1 MDSLLLLGFFIGM
14 RHAVEADH
22 VAAVASL
29 VNGNQSL
36 KQIIQQGSVWGIGH
50 TMTLFLFGSIVI
62 SMDTIIP
69 ESFAMGLEM
78 AVGVMLIILGTDVLY
93 RIKKNK
99 IHFHSHQHDNGNVHF
114 HVHSHK
120 GESQPRHELSA
131 HKHQHPQIFPLRALM
146 IGMMHGMAG
155 SAAVILLA
163 LGTVTTPQQ
172 GMLYILI
179 FGLGSIAGMALLSMI
194 ICIPIRFSSRQP
206 IFSYQLF
213 QTVLGVLTIG
223 LGVFVINENSAVLL
237 I

>member
-14 RHAVEADH
+14 RHAIEADH

-62 SMDTIIP
+62 SMDTVIP

-78 AVGVMLIILGTDVLY
+78 AVGVMLIILGADVLL

-99 IHFHSHQHDNGNVHF
+99 IHFHSHQHDNDYVHF
-114 HVHSHK
+114 HAHSHE
-120 GESQPRHELSA
+120 GEPQARHELSA
-131 HKHQHPQIFPLRALM
+131 HKHQHTQNFPLRALM

-172 GMLYILI
+172 GMLYILV
-179 FGLGSIAGMALLSMI
+179 FGLGSIAGMALLSI
-194 ICIPIRFSSRQP
+194 IISIPIRFTSRQP

-213 QTVLGVLTIG
+213 QTILGVLTIG

>member
-1 MDSLLLLGFFIGM
+1 
-14 RHAVEADH
+14 
-22 VAAVASL
+22 
-29 VNGNQSL
+29 
-36 KQIIQQGSVWGIGH
+36 
-50 TMTLFLFGSIVI
+50 
-62 SMDTIIP
+62 
-69 ESFAMGLEM
+69 
-78 AVGVMLIILGTDVLY
+78 
-93 RIKKNK
+93 
-99 IHFHSHQHDNGNVHF
+99 
-114 HVHSHK
+114 VHSHK

-131 HKHQHPQIFPLRALM
+131 HKHQQPQIFPLRALM

-194 ICIPIRFSSRQP
+194 ISIPIRFSSRQP

-223 LGVFVINENSAVLL
+223 LGVFVINENSTVLL